1 MANNKI
7 PRRIR
12 IDLLTPAEVAIREAI
27 IAVENAGA
35 DVRLTESIGL
45 LTDSKNK
52 VADYVDEQIKNT
64 L

>member
-35 DVRLTESIGL
+35 DVRLTEAIGL
-45 LTDSKNK
+45 LTDAKNK